1 MLNTLLWIEAQ
12 FYTLGFTEEAS
23 DLSLDLMCKLQG
35 AFLLAYALKD
45 SNLIVRQVA
54 LLQDFIR
61 QKMPEKT
68 NALLESA

>member
-1 MLNTLLWIEAQ
+1 
-12 FYTLGFTEEAS
+12 
-23 DLSLDLMCKLQG
+23 MCKLQG